1 MVAKDDFLTFGQPFI
16 GEAEIAEV
24 VDSLR
29 SAWIGFGPKTKQ
41 FEKDFA
47 DYKGCPS
54 AVALNS
60 GTAALFHALDAE
72 GIGPGDEVI
81 TTAVTFVASINAI
94 LHVGATPVVVDIDA
108 QTYNIDPVAIKN
120 AVSSKTRAIIP
131 VHLGGLPCDMGAI
144 MDIAHK
150 HNLIVIEDAAHAIET
165 EYFGQKIGTI
175 GDYGCFSF
183 YPTKNLTTGE
193 GGMLLSRDPDKLEL
207 ARSRSAHGLSADAYT
222 RFTSSTFAHYRA
234 TQLGY
239 KNNMSDLQG
248 ALGIHQLARLDE
260 NWKVR
265 QKLWN
270 FYHDNLGGIGL
281 VLPVIADQGIRH
293 AYHLFSVL
301 VTPEFGIDRDAFIT
315 ALSECGI
322 GTGVHYLS
330 MTQHP
335 FHAETL
341 ELYADD
347 FPNAETVSSQT
358 VSIPL
363 SPALTD
369 DDVKRVVDAIREIHA
384 KAK

>member
-1 MVAKDDFLTFGQPFI
+1 MVANDDFLIFGQPLI

-41 FEKDFA
+41 FERDFA
-47 DYKGCPS
+47 EYKSCPS

-94 LHVGATPVVVDIDA
+94 LHVGATPIVVDIDP
-108 QTYNIDPVAIKN
+108 QSYNIDPDAIRN
-120 AVSSKTRAIIP
+120 AVTPKTRAIIP
-131 VHLGGLPCDMGAI
+131 VHLGGLPCDMGSI
-144 MDIAHK
+144 MSIAKEHD
-150 HNLIVIEDAAHAIET
+150 LIVIEDAAHAVET

-193 GGMLLSRDPDKLEL
+193 GGMLLARDPEKLEL
-207 ARSRSAHGLSADAYT
+207 ARSRSAHGLSADAYS
-222 RFTSSTFAHYRA
+222 RFTSTTFAHYRA

-265 QKLWN
+265 QKHWN
-270 FYHDNLGGIGL
+270 FYHDNLAGLGL
-281 VLPVIADQGIRH
+281 VLPMIADQGIRH

-301 VTPEFGIDRDAFIT
+301 VTPEFGMDRDMFIA
-315 ALSECGI
+315 ALSERGI
-322 GTGVHYLS
+322 GSGVHYLS

-341 ELYADD
+341 GFHADD
-347 FPNAETVSSQT
+347 FQNAESVSSQT

-363 SPALTD
+363 SAALTD
-369 DDVKRVVDAIREIHA
+369 DNVKRVVGAIVDIHA
-384 KAK
+384 SLR